1 MKGKFFANVLLVI
14 GVTVACL
21 AAVEGFTRLYLDDGL
36 LYELEMWKYA
46 REVKERDYRP
56 DIGHRHRPNAHA
68 QLMNVDVRTDE
79 NGFRTPPIPV
89 QAPPGVARI
98 AFVGDSVTMGWGVA
112 EQETFARQ
120 VLDTLKAQ
128 GRKVD
133 GFNLGVGNWNTT
145 QELAAYKAMGAK
157 FKPDIIALVYFIN
170 DGEPMPT
177 YTDTSWLSL
186 HSAAWV
192 VLNYRIDTLLRSF
205 GEAPDWKQYYR
216 GLYNADADGWR
227 RTREALAG
235 FAQVAKESGAKLIVF
250 HVPELRE
257 LKPYPFQ
264 DVTDKV
270 RAEVERTGTPF
281 IDLLPV
287 IENLDPSS
295 LWVTVPD
302 PHPNGKAEIALAKG
316 MMPSIVEALDGL
328 CKNEQKGC

>member
-1 MKGKFFANVLLVI
+1 MKGKFFANVVLVV
-14 GVTVACL
+14 GVL
-21 AAVEGFTRLYLDDGL
+21 AVCFAALEAFTRLYLDDGL

-46 REVKERDYRP
+46 REVKERDYNP
-56 DIGHRHRPNAHA
+56 EIGHRHRANAHA

-79 NGFRTPPIPV
+79 NGFRTPSIPL

-120 VLDTLKAQ
+120 VLDTLKKQ

-133 GFNLGVGNWNTT
+133 GFNLGVGNWNTR
-145 QELAAYKAMGAK
+145 QELGAYKAYGAK

-177 YTDTSWLSL
+177 YTETSWLSL

-192 VLNYRIDTLLRSF
+192 VLNYRIDSLLRSF
-205 GEAPDWKQYYR
+205 SEAPDWKKYYR
-216 GLYNADADGWR
+216 DLYNPDADGWKK
-227 RTREALAG
+227 TREALAG
-235 FAQVAKESGAKLIVF
+235 FATLAKDSGVKLIVF
-250 HVPELRE
+250 HIPELHE

-270 RAEVERTGTPF
+270 RGVVEGTGTPF
-281 IDLLPV
+281 YDLLPIV
-287 IENLDPSS
+287 ENMEPST

-302 PHPNGKAEIALAKG
+302 PHPNGKAEIAFAKG
-316 MMPSIVEALDGL
+316 MLPPIVEALDNL
-328 CKNEQKGC
+328 CKTEQKGC